1 MAKHISQE
9 DNGIESIIEVSIKD
23 LSWTKDKSQV
33 KMKKR
38 IPDYILQALRDLEKA
53 VSRDSYDL
61 TRDDQDAICTR
72 ISELRHFI
80 QNTYDGHKQRNFDE

>member
-1 MAKHISQE
+1 
-9 DNGIESIIEVSIKD
+9 
-23 LSWTKDKSQV
+23 
-33 KMKKR
+33 MKKR

-80 QNTYDGHKQRNFDE
+80 

>member
-9 DNGIESIIEVSIKD
+9 ANGIESIIEVPIKD
-23 LSWTKDKSQV
+23 LSWTEDKSQV

-80 QNTYDGHKQRNFDE
+80 